1 MKYRITQFLLT
12 IISGCFLFYSIGV
25 QAAGKWYN
33 SNQVSQGQEIFQQNC
48 ASCHGINA
56 EARPGWQE
64 ASGEASA
71 PPLNGTAHAWHHSP
85 KQLRKTIEHGNIQL
99 GGVMPGFGDKLSAQQ
114 IDAAVAYFQSKWS
127 EDIYTAWAEK
137 FEVTAVNSNIHDQ
150 ITQLLRLRLG
160 TDNIAPISETEIE
173 GVFQT
178 QFGDRY
184 GYLIDGG
191 RYVFIGDLV
200 DLKRARNLTEIS
212 RREVVKDALAAVPVA
227 DSIVYPAQGEEKTV
241 LNVFTDTSCGFC
253 QKLHQEVGYLQEAGI
268 SVRYF
273 PFPRGGNRGPGY
285 QDLKSVWCAKD
296 KLEAMSIAK
305 GVVAGELEDSNCDHA
320 KIVDEGFELGRK
332 IGITGTPALFSSNG
346 TKFNGYVPHN
356 ELIPMLLGEL

>member
-1 MKYRITQFLLT
+1 MNKYPFAIIASSLLLLT
-12 IISGCFLFYSIGV
+12 TGA
-25 QAAGKWYN
+25 QAADRWYT
-33 SNQVSQGQEIFQQNC
+33 SNQVTLGQEVFQQNC
-48 ASCHGINA
+48 ASCHGVNA
-56 EARPGWQE
+56 EAEPGWKE

-71 PPLNGTAHAWHHSP
+71 PPLNGTAHAWHHSLD
-85 KQLRKTIEHGNIQL
+85 QLKLTIANGNLQL
-99 GGVMPGFGDKLSAQQ
+99 GGVMPAFGKKLSPQE
-114 IDAAVAYFQSKWS
+114 IDAAVAYFQSKWA
-127 EDIYTAWAEK
+127 DKIYASWAEK
-137 FEVTAVNSNIHDQ
+137 FEIVTTSNTIHDD

-160 TDNIAPISETEIE
+160 TDNIAPIRETEIE
-173 GVFQT
+173 GVYQT

-184 GYLIDGG
+184 GYLMDGG

-212 RREVVKDALAAVPVA
+212 RREVVKDTLATVPVS
-227 DSIVYPAQGEEKTV
+227 DSIIYPARGEEKTV
-241 LNVFTDTSCGFC
+241 LNVFTDTSCAYC

-273 PFPRGGNRGPGY
+273 PFPRGGSRGPGY

-296 KLEAMSIAK
+296 KLAAMSIAK
-305 GVVAGELEDSNCDHA
+305 GVVAGELENANCELA
-320 KIVDEGFELGRK
+320 SVVDKGFELGRK

-346 TKFNGYVPHN
+346 TKFNGYVPYN